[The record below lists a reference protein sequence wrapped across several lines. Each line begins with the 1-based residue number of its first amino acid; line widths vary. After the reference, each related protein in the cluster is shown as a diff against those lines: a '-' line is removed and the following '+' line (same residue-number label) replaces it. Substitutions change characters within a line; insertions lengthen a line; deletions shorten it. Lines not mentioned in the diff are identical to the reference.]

1 VRYLVGCLGSLLP
14 QFVYEVRDDGT
25 EVSEDIFQYRSLS
38 FVALHIGCDRIQD
51 LLYGLSLGRK
61 WNTPYYCGAREV
73 G

>member
-1 VRYLVGCLGSLLP
+1 MKCETMGQKSVRTSWP
-14 QFVYEVRDDGT
+14 MQ
-25 EVSEDIFQYRSLS
+25 FQYRSLS

>member
-1 VRYLVGCLGSLLP
+1 MKCETMGQKSVRTSWSM
-14 QFVYEVRDDGT
+14 Q
-25 EVSEDIFQYRSLS
+25 FQYRSLS